1 MNNSK
6 FVKLLSLNLD
16 RNIDNNFERKNDFF
30 CESDISSIS
39 SYDEIKSNS
48 LLGLISINSFTNDS
62 KNSIKSENLNP
73 FKRVHSLNE
82 YTLNYK
88 KLWSEKSNALLFNNI
103 FTKFNTNHNQIY
115 TLNSYENSNTILSW
129 KYESSEIT
137 FDSEPNDISKKHSCN
152 FKHNPSNDNIDSF
165 IYTDTF
171 NSDVSKQIKNRITN
185 NESPLS
191 FYLNQIQ
198 NYDLNKFNQDK
209 NTLINS
215 SQFIKIN
222 KEINKTDFFKD
233 TKEVIPAARKMT
245 TNSPLKK
252 NATNYILKYIRRY
265 NEYING
271 TKLQNYR
278 AIKKMLQK
286 IRKACRSIMV
296 KKFHNKNMI
305 GLLMYMEK
313 DKKVMKLWKDKSKYL
328 HKKNK
333 NKRYFLQLF
342 YYYVISFYL
351 KKNSPQKKKNL
362 CYMDKCIAKILFQ
375 NKYKEINTKT
385 LSNNKT
391 NTNKSYVLGKLNQNI
406 ILGKGN
412 SIFPGSTILA
422 TTAKIYIGDH
432 NLFEDNVTII
442 NNTNKNMYI
451 GNYNIFRSGTHIINS
466 LKIGS
471 NNYFDYKSTLYNCTI
486 NGCVFVKANILM
498 NIKEIE
504 NRNPYFVNSTITN
517 IHPIFIKEHTNEIKL
532 RYNHM
537 NNSE

>member
-1 MNNSK
+1 MNNAK
-6 FVKLLSLNLD
+6 FIKLLSLNLD
-16 RNIDNNFERKNDFF
+16 KNIDNNFERKNDFF
-30 CESDISSIS
+30 CESDLSHISSH
-39 SYDEIKSNS
+39 DEIKSNS
-48 LLGLISINSFTNDS
+48 LLGLISINSFTNDT

-82 YTLNYK
+82 HTLNYK
-88 KLWSEKSNALLFNNI
+88 TLWSEKSNALLFNNM

-115 TLNSYENSNTILSW
+115 TFNSCENSNTILSC
-129 KYESSEIT
+129 KSKSSEIT
-137 FDSEPNDISKKHSCN
+137 FDSEPNDIYKKHSSN
-152 FKHNPSNDNIDSF
+152 FKSNSSNNGIDNF
-165 IYTDTF
+165 IYIDTF
-171 NSDVSKQIKNRITN
+171 NSDVNKQIKKRITN

-198 NYDLNKFNQDK
+198 NYDINKFNQDK
-209 NTLINS
+209 NNSINS

-222 KEINKTDFFKD
+222 KEINQTDFFKD
-233 TKEVIPAARKMT
+233 IKEVPTAKKMT
-245 TNSPLKK
+245 TNYPFKK
-252 NATNYILKYIRRY
+252 NATNYVLKYIRRY

-271 TKLQNYR
+271 IKLQNYR
-278 AIKKMLQK
+278 VIKKMLRK
-286 IRKACRSIMV
+286 RRKACRSIMIRN
-296 KKFHNKNMI
+296 FHNKKNMI
-305 GLLMYMEK
+305 RLLMYMEK
-313 DKKVMKLWKDKSKYL
+313 DKKGMKLWED
-328 HKKNK
+328 KNK
-333 NKRYFLQLF
+333 KYFLQLF

-351 KKNSPQKKKNL
+351 KKVQKKKKNL
-362 CYMDKCIAKILFQ
+362 CYIDKYIAKILFK
-375 NKYKEINTKT
+375 NTYKYKEINTKI

-391 NTNKSYVLGKLNQNI
+391 NSNDYKFYVLGKLNQNV

-466 LKIGS
+466 LKIGN

-486 NGCVFVKANILM
+486 NGCAFVKANILM
-498 NIKEIE
+498 SMKETE
-504 NRNPYFVNSTITN
+504 KNNPYFVNNTITN
-517 IHPIFIKEHTNEIKL
+517 IHPIFIKEHANEIKL

-537 NNSE
+537 NSSE

>member
-6 FVKLLSLNLD
+6 IVNLLSLNLD
-16 RNIDNNFERKNDFF
+16 RNIDTNFERKNDFF
-30 CESDISSIS
+30 CESDLSHISSH
-39 SYDEIKSNS
+39 DEIKSNS

-82 YTLNYK
+82 YTMNYK
-88 KLWSEKSNALLFNNI
+88 TLWSEKSNALLFNNM

-115 TLNSYENSNTILSW
+115 TFNSYENSNTILSC
-129 KYESSEIT
+129 KSKSSEIT
-137 FDSEPNDISKKHSCN
+137 FDTEPNDIYKKYSSN
-152 FKHNPSNDNIDSF
+152 FKSNSSNGYIDNF
-165 IYTDTF
+165 IYIDTF
-171 NSDVSKQIKNRITN
+171 NSDVNKQIKNRITN

-209 NTLINS
+209 NSSINS

-222 KEINKTDFFKD
+222 KEINQTDFFKD
-233 TKEVIPAARKMT
+233 TKEIPTSPKMT
-245 TNSPLKK
+245 TNYLFKK
-252 NATNYILKYIRRY
+252 NATNYVLKYIRRY

-278 AIKKMLQK
+278 AIKKMLRK
-286 IRKACRSIMV
+286 SRKACRSIMI
-296 KKFHNKNMI
+296 KNFHNKKNMMK
-305 GLLMYMEK
+305 LLMYMEK
-313 DKKVMKLWKDKSKYL
+313 DKKVMKLWED
-328 HKKNK
+328 KNK
-333 NKRYFLQLF
+333 KYFLQLF
-342 YYYVISFYL
+342 YYYFISFYL
-351 KKNSPQKKKNL
+351 KKSQEKKKKKL
-362 CYMDKCIAKILFQ
+362 CYIDKCIANNLFQ
-375 NKYKEINTKT
+375 NTHKYKEINTKT

-391 NTNKSYVLGKLNQNI
+391 NSNDYRSYVFGKLNQNV

-412 SIFPGSTILA
+412 SIFPGSTILS

-471 NNYFDYKSTLYNCTI
+471 NNYFDYKSTLYNCTL
-486 NGCVFVKANILM
+486 NGCAFVKANILM
-498 NIKEIE
+498 SMKEIE
-504 NRNPYFVNSTITN
+504 KTNPYFVNSTITN
-517 IHPIFIKEHTNEIKL
+517 IHPIFIKEHANEIKL

-537 NNSE
+537 NSSE